1 MYYLQMDSL
10 IHMVFFPLQELVDMT
25 QTKAELAAAE
35 GGKKGVDDV
44 DKAEKG
50 ENGDAKKGPFGEY
63 YVPVNE
69 HKKGLR

>member
-1 MYYLQMDSL
+1 
-10 IHMVFFPLQELVDMT
+10 MT

-35 GGKKGVDDV
+35 GGKKKGADDV

-50 ENGDAKKGPFGEY
+50 ENGDNAKKGPFGEY

>member
-1 MYYLQMDSL
+1 
-10 IHMVFFPLQELVDMT
+10 MT

-35 GGKKGVDDV
+35 GGKKKGADDV